1 LLTQHP
7 SVQVLLFVSAETKLP
22 PGHDYP
28 WAVKPFSCRPLFFIR
43 GDPYKAKRPEG
54 ERLYGARHDDL
65 IREALRDP
73 TVLAGTFRI
82 RVGWDEVRQRRAAT
96 AQLAGVVAVE
106 SAAVAWGWL
115 QQPPLGHAFFMR
127 RRDFFMKNAAGEK
140 LHQLAPPVVEA
151 EAEADSDLSERMWRQ
166 ELALGYRLRQ
176 AAWLSGTRVVTLPER
191 ANFSAVRS

>member
-1 LLTQHP
+1 M
-7 SVQVLLFVSAETKLP
+7 
-22 PGHDYP
+22 
-28 WAVKPFSCRPLFFIR
+28 
-43 GDPYKAKRPEG
+43 
-54 ERLYGARHDDL
+54 
-65 IREALRDP
+65 
-73 TVLAGTFRI
+73 
-82 RVGWDEVRQRRAAT
+82 
-96 AQLAGVVAVE
+96 
-106 SAAVAWGWL
+106 

-151 EAEADSDLSERMWRQ
+151 KAEADSDLSERMWRQ